1 MWIYVLMCVLRLVEA
16 EEGIW
21 SLGTKVPGDCE
32 PLEVDAGTQAL
43 VLMIEQHIHN
53 HGYISPAPGLLS
65 FPVCLSDEM
74 NWWNVQT
81 FVTGFFY
88 WACFQRPFVSI
99 LCPSVSEEYSVCLPS
114 YLSGDQWMS
123 IWLVAKN
130 HHVQVSVW
138 TWCSAQGGCLIRSGL
153 AGSYGKST

>member
-53 HGYISPAPGLLS
+53 HGYIQPPAYFLSLCACLMKWTDETCRPLWLASSTGHVFKGRLSVFYVLPCLRNIPFAYHLICLVISGWAFGLLLRTIM
-65 FPVCLSDEM
+65 FRFRCGRGALLKVD
-74 NWWNVQT
+74 V
-81 FVTGFFY
+81 
-88 WACFQRPFVSI
+88 
-99 LCPSVSEEYSVCLPS
+99 
-114 YLSGDQWMS
+114 
-123 IWLVAKN
+123 
-130 HHVQVSVW
+130 
-138 TWCSAQGGCLIRSGL
+138 
-153 AGSYGKST
+153 